1 MELELV
7 LGRSGYGKTRYL
19 MESLIQEAVK
29 HPEQKYFVIVPEQYT
44 MQMQR
49 EIILMHPNKGAM
61 NIDIL
66 SFHRLAYR
74 IFDEQCVDTKE
85 MLSEIGMNMM
95 LRKVLEENKKQ
106 FCYFTGSFS
115 SAGFIDKMKSML
127 SEFVQYEV
135 TPGKILTM
143 SERLGEGS
151 ALYYKCKDLAL
162 IYEAFLKEVEGKY
175 LVGEQILYELG
186 NLIPGSKM
194 LQGATIYLDS
204 YTGFTPIQYTLLDQ
218 LMKYVKK
225 IVCTLTMEEAT
236 IKGKVKEHQLFYFSK
251 IAATKLKEL
260 AIRRGGE
267 IKETYLN
274 TPYRFQDSKEL
285 LNLER
290 SLFQYPFTTWEE
302 ETKDIKLVSVMNPK
316 EEMDFAAKTIA
327 RMVRSNHYHYRDFA
341 VICGDLEGSRKEVE
355 SIFTKLDIPFFFDQ
369 NQQYSQHPLMTGI
382 LGVLEM
388 IEKNYSYES
397 VFLYLKSGIS
407 RLDSSQVEE
416 LENYIL
422 ATGIRGKNRYQKEFK
437 RRLRHMQEDSLE
449 KINEIRSILIDEVSQ
464 LEEAIGK
471 KHVTVREIVK
481 ALYDFIVNHEMYE
494 RIRKR
499 CEVLE
504 NKGEIAKAKA
514 DSKLYEKVMELFD
527 EMVTILGEQE
537 LPLKEVRQI
546 LETGFSG
553 ISVGVIP
560 PSLDQVIIGDMQRT
574 RISNIKVLF
583 FLHMNDGIVPA
594 SKENSGIFNDM
605 ERQSIGDKGLELAF
619 NQKTQTFFEQYYLYL
634 CLSKPSEK
642 LYLSFSKTGRD
653 QSSLR
658 TSYVLSRL
666 KKIFPQITVI
676 ENVEPKGEFTLEHF
690 LERFLLLW
698 KKDSLTKEE
707 EKELALLYG
716 FLNEREDAKRVL
728 SLMIQGKQ
736 YKNEELGL
744 EKETAGKL
752 YELYKNYSVSL
763 LEQYAECPF
772 SYFVRYGLELKE
784 REEYKVNSMQLGTI
798 FHDVIDLFSKEA
810 TDHDLWKSLKD
821 QERDAKIEE
830 LVDQVVAKYDTD
842 IFECNSRNQYML
854 HHIKRISKRTA
865 WALQKQILRGDFN
878 PAHFELSFEHNRN
891 ILTDTVIETEGNSL
905 ELKGIIDRVD
915 RYEEE
920 DKVYLKIVD
929 YKSGA
934 TTFDLVDFYAG
945 IRMQLIIYMNA
956 MMQIEKNKQEEKQVI
971 PAGFFYYELKDP
983 YVERKEK
990 ESIEDT
996 LLKELKLEGYANLDY
1011 SCISHLESA
1020 ADGKKLVI
1028 PVSYT
1033 KAGEISAN
1041 SKVLSNDSIKMLQNY
1056 AKYKAEEIVAS
1067 IQEGEIE
1074 IKPVRTDDKN
1084 PCEYCGY
1091 SGICHF
1097 DARINGCRDYR
1108 KLTKVKAM
1116 ELMGEEI
1123 EKRKEEK

>member
-7 LGRSGYGKTRYL
+7 IGRSGYGKTHYL
-19 MESLIQEAVK
+19 KESLIEEAVK
-29 HPEQKYFVIVPEQYT
+29 HPEQKYFVVVPEQYT

-49 EIILMHPNKGAM
+49 EIILMHPKKGAA

-74 IFDEQCVDTKE
+74 IFEEQCVDAKE

-95 LRKVLEENKKQ
+95 LRKVLEEKKNQ

-115 SAGFIDKMKSML
+115 TAGFIEKMKSML

-135 TPGKILTM
+135 TPEKILAM
-143 SERLGEGS
+143 SEGLEEGS
-151 ALYYKCKDLAL
+151 ALFYKCKDLAF

-175 LVGEQILYELG
+175 LVGEQLLYELG
-186 NLIPGSKM
+186 NVIPNSELLK
-194 LQGATIYLDS
+194 GATIYLDS

-218 LMKYVKK
+218 LMKYTKK
-225 IVCTLTMEEAT
+225 IVCTLTMDEKAVN
-236 IKGKVKEHQLFYFSK
+236 GKVKEHQLFYFSK
-251 IAATKLKEL
+251 IAASRLKEL
-260 AIRRGGE
+260 AIRNGGE

-274 TPYRFQDSKEL
+274 TPHRFKDSMEL
-285 LNLER
+285 SHLEK
-290 SLFQYPFTTWEE
+290 SLFQYPFTTEE
-302 ETKDIKLVSVMNPK
+302 SETEDIKLVSLMNPK
-316 EEMDFAAKTIA
+316 EEMDFAANTIA
-327 RMVRSNHYHYRDFA
+327 EMVRSKDYHYRDFA

-355 SIFTKLDIPFFFDQ
+355 SIFTKLNIPFFFDQ
-369 NQQYSQHPLMTGI
+369 NQKYSQHPLMTGV
-382 LGVLEM
+382 LGILEM

-407 RLDSSQVEE
+407 HLDSSQVEE

-422 ATGIRGKNRYQKEFK
+422 ATGIRGRNRYQKEFK
-437 RRLRHMQEDSLE
+437 RKLRYMQEEALE
-449 KINEIRSILIDEVSQ
+449 KINEIRTIFMEEVST
-464 LEEAIGK
+464 LEEILGK
-471 KHVTVREIVK
+471 KQVAVK
-481 ALYDFIVNHEMYE
+481 
-494 RIRKR
+494 
-499 CEVLE
+499 EVLE
-504 NKGEIAKAKA
+504 ALYEFIVSHDVYEKINKRCKTLESNGNKAKAKA
-514 DSKLYEKVMELFD
+514 DGKLYSKVMELFD
-527 EMVTILGEQE
+527 EMVTILGEE
-537 LPLKEVRQI
+537 KLPLKEVRQI

-553 ISVGVIP
+553 ISVGVVP

-574 RISNIKVLF
+574 RISNVKVLF

-594 SKENSGIFNDM
+594 GKESAGIFNDM
-605 ERQSIGDKGLELAF
+605 ERQNIGNKGLELAF
-619 NQKTQTFFEQYYLYL
+619 NQKTQAFFEQYYLYL

-642 LYLSFSKTGRD
+642 LYLSFSKMGRD
-653 QSSLR
+653 HSSLR

-666 KKIFPQITVI
+666 KKIFPKITMI
-676 ENVEPKGEFTLEHF
+676 ESVESKEHFTLEHF

-698 KKDSLTKEE
+698 KKDFLTEDE
-707 EKELALLYG
+707 EKELALLYV
-716 FLNEREDAKRVL
+716 FLEEREDTKDIL

-744 EKETAGKL
+744 GKETARQL
-752 YELYKNYSVSL
+752 YELYRNYSVSL
-763 LEQYAECPF
+763 LEQYASCPF

-784 REEYKVNSMQLGTI
+784 REEYKVTSMQLGTI
-798 FHDVIDLFSKEA
+798 FHEVIDLFSKEA
-810 TDHDLWKSLKD
+810 TDHNLWKTLKD
-821 QERDAKIEE
+821 DERDLKIDA
-830 LVDQVVAKYDTD
+830 LVDEVVAKYDSD
-842 IFECNSRNQYML
+842 IFESNSRNRYML

-891 ILTDTVIETEGNSL
+891 ILTDTVIETEDESL

-934 TTFDLVDFYAG
+934 TTFDLVDFYSG
-945 IRMQLIIYMNA
+945 IRMQLIIYLNA
-956 MMQIEKNKQEEKQVI
+956 MMQIEKNKQNGKQII

-983 YVERKEK
+983 YIERKEK
-990 ESIEDT
+990 ESTEET

-1011 SCISHLESA
+1011 GCISHLESA

-1028 PVSYT
+1028 PVSFT
-1033 KAGEISAN
+1033 KAGEVSAN
-1041 SKVLSNDSIKMLQNY
+1041 SKVLSSDSIKMLQDY
-1056 AKYKAEEIVAS
+1056 AKYKAENIVS
-1067 IQEGEIE
+1067 LIKEGEIQ
-1074 IKPVRTDDKN
+1074 INPVRTSDKN
-1084 PCEYCGY
+1084 PCEYCSY

-1097 DARINGCRDYR
+1097 DARTNGCRDYT
-1108 KLTKVKAM
+1108 KLNKVKAM
-1116 ELMGEEI
+1116 ELMEEEL
-1123 EKRKEEK
+1123 EKRKEGK

>member
-1 MELELV
+1 
-7 LGRSGYGKTRYL
+7 
-19 MESLIQEAVK
+19 
-29 HPEQKYFVIVPEQYT
+29 

-106 FCYFTGSFS
+106 LCYFTGSFS

-151 ALYYKCKDLAL
+151 ALCYKCKDLAL

-327 RMVRSNHYHYRDFA
+327 WMVRSNHYHYRDFA

-422 ATGIRGKNRYQKEFK
+422 ATGIR
-437 RRLRHMQEDSLE
+437 
-449 KINEIRSILIDEVSQ
+449 
-464 LEEAIGK
+464 
-471 KHVTVREIVK
+471 
-481 ALYDFIVNHEMYE
+481 
-494 RIRKR
+494 
-499 CEVLE
+499 
-504 NKGEIAKAKA
+504 
-514 DSKLYEKVMELFD
+514 
-527 EMVTILGEQE
+527 
-537 LPLKEVRQI
+537 
-546 LETGFSG
+546 
-553 ISVGVIP
+553 
-560 PSLDQVIIGDMQRT
+560 
-574 RISNIKVLF
+574 
-583 FLHMNDGIVPA
+583 
-594 SKENSGIFNDM
+594 
-605 ERQSIGDKGLELAF
+605 
-619 NQKTQTFFEQYYLYL
+619 
-634 CLSKPSEK
+634 
-642 LYLSFSKTGRD
+642 
-653 QSSLR
+653 
-658 TSYVLSRL
+658 
-666 KKIFPQITVI
+666 
-676 ENVEPKGEFTLEHF
+676 
-690 LERFLLLW
+690 
-698 KKDSLTKEE
+698 
-707 EKELALLYG
+707 
-716 FLNEREDAKRVL
+716 
-728 SLMIQGKQ
+728 
-736 YKNEELGL
+736 
-744 EKETAGKL
+744 
-752 YELYKNYSVSL
+752 
-763 LEQYAECPF
+763 
-772 SYFVRYGLELKE
+772 
-784 REEYKVNSMQLGTI
+784 
-798 FHDVIDLFSKEA
+798 
-810 TDHDLWKSLKD
+810 
-821 QERDAKIEE
+821 
-830 LVDQVVAKYDTD
+830 
-842 IFECNSRNQYML
+842 
-854 HHIKRISKRTA
+854 
-865 WALQKQILRGDFN
+865 
-878 PAHFELSFEHNRN
+878 
-891 ILTDTVIETEGNSL
+891 
-905 ELKGIIDRVD
+905 
-915 RYEEE
+915 
-920 DKVYLKIVD
+920 
-929 YKSGA
+929 
-934 TTFDLVDFYAG
+934 
-945 IRMQLIIYMNA
+945 
-956 MMQIEKNKQEEKQVI
+956 
-971 PAGFFYYELKDP
+971 
-983 YVERKEK
+983 
-990 ESIEDT
+990 
-996 LLKELKLEGYANLDY
+996 
-1011 SCISHLESA
+1011 
-1020 ADGKKLVI
+1020 
-1028 PVSYT
+1028 
-1033 KAGEISAN
+1033 
-1041 SKVLSNDSIKMLQNY
+1041 
-1056 AKYKAEEIVAS
+1056 
-1067 IQEGEIE
+1067 
-1074 IKPVRTDDKN
+1074 
-1084 PCEYCGY
+1084 
-1091 SGICHF
+1091 
-1097 DARINGCRDYR
+1097 
-1108 KLTKVKAM
+1108 
-1116 ELMGEEI
+1116 
-1123 EKRKEEK
+1123 